1 MKIAILQPSLTW
13 RGGAERQ
20 VLNLAIELQKMGH
33 EAEIFTCAVND
44 RCYPELLRQLV
55 VNEIKVPII
64 QGLQSKNLPKNPNSP
79 SSQVVKKRSI
89 VRRLA
94 LSFRNYYYNLT
105 AMVNLGMKI
114 PKGFDVIN
122 NQNCPTEWA
131 AFFAKKRLNAP
142 IVWSCNEPPFW
153 FTDPNQ
159 RKALGKINLPLYE
172 GLDRIAVDY
181 IDRIVALSAIG
192 GRRIEQAYR
201 KPYEIV
207 HTGVDLF
214 HNASG
219 REFSARYS
227 LENDFLILQVG
238 NIAPD
243 KRQTD
248 SLLALHMV
256 SKKYDNAKLIFVGA
270 GPIEQLVALSQQ
282 LGIQKKVLFLNNCS
296 DAELAQ
302 IYAACNVFVFPSQ
315 ITWGLAVIEAMSASK
330 PVLVSNKSGS
340 SEIIKHGQN
349 GFVLEEPYP
358 KNMAL
363 QIENLIAN
371 SKLRHR
377 VGENAYEYVKKNLS
391 WEIYARNMALIFE
404 KTLKNFKNSSC

>member
-1 MKIAILQPSLTW
+1 LKIAILQPSLTW

-20 VLNLAIELQKMGH
+20 VLSLAIELQKMGH
-33 EAEIFTCAVND
+33 EPEIFTCAASD
-44 RCYPELLRQLV
+44 SCYPELLRELIV
-55 VNEIKVPII
+55 IEIKVPFI
-64 QGLQSKNLPKNPNSP
+64 QGLQSKNLSKNPNFH
-79 SSQVVKKRSI
+79 VAKKRSAA
-89 VRRLA
+89 RRLA
-94 LSFRNYYYNLT
+94 RSFRNYYYNLP

-172 GLDRIAVDY
+172 GLDRVAVNS

-207 HTGVDLF
+207 HTGVNLF

-219 REFSARYS
+219 KKFRERYS
-227 LENDFLILQVG
+227 LEKDFLILQVG

-243 KRQTD
+243 KRQID
-248 SLLALHMV
+248 SLLALHLI
-256 SKKYDNAKLIFVGA
+256 SKNYDNVKLIFVGA
-270 GPIEQLVALSQQ
+270 GPIEQLVELKQQ
-282 LGIQKKVLFLNNCS
+282 LGIEKKVLFLQNIS
-296 DAELAQ
+296 DSELSEV
-302 IYAACNVFVFPSQ
+302 YAACDVFVFPSQ

-349 GFVLEEPYP
+349 GFVLEQPYP

-363 QIENLIAN
+363 QIKNLIVN
-371 SKLRHR
+371 SELRYK
-377 VGENAYEYVKKNLS
+377 VGENAYEFVKKNLS
-391 WEIYARNMALIFE
+391 WEAYAKNMALVFE
-404 KTLKNFKNSSC
+404 RTLRNFKN

>member
-20 VLNLAIELQKMGH
+20 VLSLAIELQKMGH
-33 EAEIFTCAVND
+33 EPEIFTCAASD
-44 RCYPELLRQLV
+44 SCYPELLRELIV
-55 VNEIKVPII
+55 IEIKVPFI
-64 QGLQSKNLPKNPNSP
+64 QGLQSKNLSKNPNFH
-79 SSQVVKKRSI
+79 VAKKRSAA
-89 VRRLA
+89 RRLA
-94 LSFRNYYYNLT
+94 RSFRNYYYNLP

-172 GLDRIAVDY
+172 GLDRVAVNS

-207 HTGVDLF
+207 HTGVNLF

-219 REFSARYS
+219 KKFRERYS
-227 LENDFLILQVG
+227 LEKDFLILQVG

-243 KRQTD
+243 KRQID
-248 SLLALHMV
+248 SLLALHLI
-256 SKKYDNAKLIFVGA
+256 SKNYDNVKLIFVGA
-270 GPIEQLVALSQQ
+270 GPIEQLVELKQQ
-282 LGIQKKVLFLNNCS
+282 LGIEKKVLFLQNIS
-296 DAELAQ
+296 DSELSEV
-302 IYAACNVFVFPSQ
+302 YAACDVFVFPSQ

-349 GFVLEEPYP
+349 GFVLEQPYP

-363 QIENLIAN
+363 QIKNLIVN
-371 SKLRHR
+371 SELRYK
-377 VGENAYEYVKKNLS
+377 VGENAYEFVKKNLS
-391 WEIYARNMALIFE
+391 WEAYAKNMALVFE
-404 KTLKNFKNSSC
+404 RTLRNFKN

>member
-1 MKIAILQPSLTW
+1 MKIAILQPSLAW

-20 VLNLAIELQKMGH
+20 VLSLAIELQKMGH
-33 EAEIFTCAVND
+33 EAEIFTCAVSD
-44 RCYPELLRQLV
+44 SCYPELLRQLV
-55 VNEIKVPII
+55 VTEIKAPFI
-64 QGLQSKNLPKNPNSP
+64 QGLQSKNLSKNPNFHF
-79 SSQVVKKRSI
+79 VKRRSGI
-89 VRRLA
+89 RRLVR
-94 LSFRNYYYNLT
+94 SFRNYYYNLP

-114 PKGFDVIN
+114 PKGFDLIN

-159 RKALGKINLPLYE
+159 RNALGKINLPLYE
-172 GLDRIAVDY
+172 GLDRVAVDS

-192 GRRIEQAYR
+192 GRRIEQAYQ

-207 HTGVDLF
+207 HTGVNLF

-219 REFSARYS
+219 KKFRERYG
-227 LENDFLILQVG
+227 LEKDFLILQVG

-243 KRQTD
+243 KRQID
-248 SLLALHMV
+248 SLLALHMI
-256 SKKYDNAKLIFVGA
+256 SKNFDNVKLIFVGA
-270 GPIEQLVALSQQ
+270 GPMEQLVELKQQ
-282 LGIQKKVLFLNNCS
+282 LGIEKQVVFLQNIS
-296 DAELAQ
+296 DSELSEV
-302 IYAACNVFVFPSQ
+302 YAACDVFVFPSQ

-349 GFVLEEPYP
+349 GFVLEQPYP

-363 QIENLIAN
+363 QIENLIVN
-371 SKLRHR
+371 SEIRYK

-391 WEIYARNMALIFE
+391 WEVYARNMSFVF
-404 KTLKNFKNSSC
+404 KRTLKNFKN